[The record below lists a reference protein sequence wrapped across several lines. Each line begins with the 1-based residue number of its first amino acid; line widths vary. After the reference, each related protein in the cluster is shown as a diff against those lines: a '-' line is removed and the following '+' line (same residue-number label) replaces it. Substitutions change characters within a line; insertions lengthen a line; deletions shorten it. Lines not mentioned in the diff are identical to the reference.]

1 MIKRIDVER
10 AKSANAYNEIER
22 VLSMRKEM
30 YLTKEEIYAEMP
42 LDENGVCLITISGFE
57 NALRNLARM
66 GHIDIAYVHGVR
78 YFGYNEEIKRGW

>member
-10 AKSANAYNEIER
+10 AKSTNAYNEIER
-22 VLSMRKEM
+22 VLSIRKDV

>member
-10 AKSANAYNEIER
+10 AKSANAHNEIER
-22 VLSMRKEM
+22 VLSIRKDM

-42 LDENGVCLITISGFE
+42 LDENGVCFITISSFE